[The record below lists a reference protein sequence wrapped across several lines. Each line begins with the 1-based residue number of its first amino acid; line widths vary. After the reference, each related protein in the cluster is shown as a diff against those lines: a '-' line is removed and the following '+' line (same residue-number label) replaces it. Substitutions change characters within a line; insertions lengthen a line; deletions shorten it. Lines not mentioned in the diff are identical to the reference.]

1 MQYKKNLIIL
11 LGCLCSSLFAIA
23 QSSTLSGKIMDT
35 DGKPISDAQVQVLK
49 TELVVFSDSL
59 GNYTI
64 EIPSGKKQNLKASL
78 LGYETEPFNVTVAPG
93 QHLVRNVYLE
103 QSATLLGEV
112 EVKDERVRGEVGTI
126 NINTKNVDQLPST
139 VGGIEGQLK
148 VLVGSRNELTSQ
160 YTVRG
165 GNFDENLVYV
175 NHFEI
180 NRRFLVRSGQQE
192 GLSFV
197 NTDLVGNVNFSVG
210 GFQARY
216 GDKMSSV
223 LDVTYKRPKSFSG
236 SAMVSLLGF
245 QAHIA
250 GASKKQRLTYLIGFR
265 QKSNRYLLQ
274 SQVTKGQYNPSFS
287 DLQALINYKISR
299 KLELELI
306 GNYALNRF
314 RFVPESSRTAFGSIT
329 QALAFNVLYDGS
341 EIDQFDNAFGGV
353 SLTYKPNDRL
363 KLKVLGGM
371 FQSNEKETFDILS
384 QYQLSLVELDL
395 GSKNLGED
403 KISLGS
409 GAIHRYARNFLQ
421 AAVANMGLRGSYD
434 GGKHFLSFGA
444 DFSHVVIYDRLMEW
458 ERRDSAGFSIPY
470 DPYQVNMYESFRA
483 DNELNYNKVAAF
495 VQDNI
500 LLNKDMILS
509 LGLRATYSFLNKEMI
524 WSPRGNFSFKPD
536 WDANILF
543 KVAAGVYAQPP
554 FYREMRA
561 LDGTLNTALKA
572 QKSAHFAAGTDYNFV
587 ALGDRPFKLTA
598 EVYYKSLWDL
608 VPYEYDNVRIRYAAN
623 NNSKGYAYGGE
634 IRLFGDLVKDAES
647 WVSLGYLKTME
658 RILDPATNTYGD
670 YKPRPTDGRVT
681 FGVFFSDY
689 LPQNHN
695 FKVYLNMMYATGL
708 PVPPPGYTFSK
719 VESFR
724 LPDYIRAD
732 IGFSAL
738 LLDGVKNPARAYS
751 IFKGVKSVWVSLEVF
766 NLLGNSNTLSYEY
779 IQSLNTDMNFYIPNR
794 LTSRL
799 INLKLAARF

>member
-1 MQYKKNLIIL
+1 M
-11 LGCLCSSLFAIA
+11 
-23 QSSTLSGKIMDT
+23 SGKILDH
-35 DGKPISDAQVQVLK
+35 DGKPVSDVQIQMLK
-49 TELVVFSDSL
+49 ADLVTFSDSL
-59 GNYTI
+59 GNYTL
-64 EIPSGKKQNLKASL
+64 EVPSGKKIFFKASVV
-78 LGYETEPFNVTVAPG
+78 GYETEPFNVTLQPG
-93 QHLVRNVYLE
+93 EHLVRNVFIE
-103 QSATLLGEV
+103 QNNTMLGVV
-112 EVKDERVRGEVGTI
+112 EVKDERIRGEVGTI
-126 NINTKNVDQLPST
+126 GVNTENVDQLPST

-175 NHFEI
+175 NDFEI
-180 NRRFLVRSGQQE
+180 NRPFLVRSGQQE

-197 NTDLVGNVNFSVG
+197 NSDLVSSVNFSVG

-223 LDVTYKRPKSFSG
+223 LDVTYKKPKSFSG
-236 SAMVSLLGF
+236 SAMASLLGF
-245 QAHIA
+245 QAHLA
-250 GASKKQRLTYLIGFR
+250 GASKNKKLSYLVGFR

-287 DLQALINYKISR
+287 DFQALLNYKISR
-299 KLELELI
+299 KFEIEFI

-314 RFVPESSRTAFGSIT
+314 RFEPESSRTAFGSVT
-329 QALAFNVLYDGS
+329 QALAFNVRYEGS
-341 EIDQFDNAFGGV
+341 EIDQFDNAFGGI
-353 SLTYKPNDRL
+353 SLTFKPNKRWRL
-363 KLKVLGGM
+363 KLLGSV
-371 FQSNEKETFDILS
+371 FQSNEQETFDIMS
-384 QYQLSLVELDL
+384 EYQLSLVELDL
-395 GSKNLGED
+395 GSANLGKD

-409 GAIHRYARNFLQ
+409 GAIHRFARNFLN
-421 AAVANMGLRGSYD
+421 ANVANVGLKGAYD
-434 GGKHFLSFGA
+434 GGNHYLSFGA
-444 DFSHVVIYDRLMEW
+444 DMTHVAINDRLMEW

-470 DPYQVNMYESFRA
+470 DPYQVNMYQSYRA
-483 DNELNYNKVAAF
+483 NNKLEYNKASAY

-500 LLNKDMILS
+500 LLNKQRDMILS
-509 LGLRATYSFLNKEMI
+509 LGLRATYTFLNKEMI
-524 WSPRGNFSFKPD
+524 LSPRANFSFKPD
-536 WDANILF
+536 WEENIIF
-543 KVAAGVYAQPP
+543 KIAGGIYAQPP

-561 LDGTLNTALKA
+561 LDGTLNTDLKA
-572 QKSAHFAAGTDYNFV
+572 QKSAHFAAGTDYNFI
-587 ALGDRPFKLTA
+587 ALGNRPFKLTA

-623 NNSKGYAYGGE
+623 NNGKGYAYGGE
-634 IRLFGDLVKDAES
+634 VRLFGDLVKDAES

-708 PVPPPGYTFSK
+708 PVPPPGFTFNK

-724 LPDYIRAD
+724 LPDYKRVD

-751 IFKGVKSVWVSLEVF
+751 IFKGVKSVWASLEVF
-766 NLLGNSNTLSYEY
+766 NLLGISNTLSYEY

-799 INLKLAARF
+799 INFKIAAKF

>member
-1 MQYKKNLIIL
+1 
-11 LGCLCSSLFAIA
+11 
-23 QSSTLSGKIMDT
+23 
-35 DGKPISDAQVQVLK
+35 
-49 TELVVFSDSL
+49 
-59 GNYTI
+59 
-64 EIPSGKKQNLKASL
+64 
-78 LGYETEPFNVTVAPG
+78 
-93 QHLVRNVYLE
+93 
-103 QSATLLGEV
+103 
-112 EVKDERVRGEVGTI
+112 
-126 NINTKNVDQLPST
+126 
-139 VGGIEGQLK
+139 
-148 VLVGSRNELTSQ
+148 
-160 YTVRG
+160 
-165 GNFDENLVYV
+165 
-175 NHFEI
+175 
-180 NRRFLVRSGQQE
+180 
-192 GLSFV
+192 
-197 NTDLVGNVNFSVG
+197 
-210 GFQARY
+210 
-216 GDKMSSV
+216 
-223 LDVTYKRPKSFSG
+223 
-236 SAMVSLLGF
+236 
-245 QAHIA
+245 
-250 GASKKQRLTYLIGFR
+250 
-265 QKSNRYLLQ
+265 
-274 SQVTKGQYNPSFS
+274 
-287 DLQALINYKISR
+287 
-299 KLELELI
+299 
-306 GNYALNRF
+306 
-314 RFVPESSRTAFGSIT
+314 
-329 QALAFNVLYDGS
+329 
-341 EIDQFDNAFGGV
+341 
-353 SLTYKPNDRL
+353 
-363 KLKVLGGM
+363 
-371 FQSNEKETFDILS
+371 
-384 QYQLSLVELDL
+384 
-395 GSKNLGED
+395 
-403 KISLGS
+403 
-409 GAIHRYARNFLQ
+409 
-421 AAVANMGLRGSYD
+421 
-434 GGKHFLSFGA
+434 
-444 DFSHVVIYDRLMEW
+444 VVIYDRLMEW

-470 DPYQVNMYESFRA
+470 DPYQVNMYQSFRA

-509 LGLRATYSFLNKEMI
+509 LGLRGTYSFLNKEML

-543 KVAAGVYAQPP
+543 KIAAGMYAQPP

-634 IRLFGDLVKDAES
+634 VRLFGDLVKDAES

-708 PVPPPGYTFSK
+708 PVPPPGYTFNK

-724 LPDYIRAD
+724 LPDYKRVD

-766 NLLGNSNTLSYEY
+766 NLLGISNTLSYEY

-799 INLKLAARF
+799 INFKIAAKF